1 MLLSS
6 FSCKQKDAIGWI
18 TSILVKFLYK
28 CCYRFPKVFIF
39 CVALFLRSQKLK
51 TISTRRKL
59 FTFFLITCCFC
70 KAECMLRVAKVF
82 FFLKG
87 FIAYQ
92 GVIRLVQHYWK
103 FVYIVS
109 NDCFALASSLYR
121 CCKMFSKWW
130 FDKTSIRQAC
140 VLHVQQEKNAVRG
153 SIMKSF
159 AGINACNDLHLKFIF
174 CYVGDYM
181 HCWSQ

>member
-1 MLLSS
+1 MNFLIYTGKSYTMMGNDVSAQSLGIMPCAIAWLFRLIDEQKEKTGARFSVRVSAVEVSGKNEQLKDLLADVAK
-6 FSCKQKDAIGWI
+6 CKGTLLITCFCHFFFFFKDAIGWI

-82 FFLKG
+82 FF
-87 FIAYQ
+87 
-92 GVIRLVQHYWK
+92 
-103 FVYIVS
+103 
-109 NDCFALASSLYR
+109 
-121 CCKMFSKWW
+121 
-130 FDKTSIRQAC
+130 
-140 VLHVQQEKNAVRG
+140 
-153 SIMKSF
+153 
-159 AGINACNDLHLKFIF
+159 
-174 CYVGDYM
+174 
-181 HCWSQ
+181 